1 MIYLL
6 GNSGVVLEERD
17 VTKIEQVQTRVRG
30 GGRDGG
36 SKYRLFCE
44 NVIIE

>member
-17 VTKIEQVQTRVRG
+17 VTKIEQVQTRVREG
-30 GGRDGG
+30 GGGVQI
-36 SKYRLFCE
+36 L
-44 NVIIE
+44 VIL

>member
-17 VTKIEQVQTRVRG
+17 VTKIEQVQTRVREG
-30 GGRDGG
+30 GGGPNIGYFVRT
-36 SKYRLFCE
+36 
-44 NVIIE
+44 

>member
-30 GGRDGG
+30 GGGG
-36 SKYRLFCE
+36 EGWGVQIS
-44 NVIIE
+44 VIL

>member
-17 VTKIEQVQTRVRG
+17 VTKIEQVQTRVREG
-30 GGRDGG
+30 GG
-36 SKYRLFCE
+36 SKYWLFCE

>member
-17 VTKIEQVQTRVRG
+17 VTKIEQVQTRVREVG
-30 GGRDGG
+30 GGG
-36 SKYRLFCE
+36 SKYWLFCE

>member
-17 VTKIEQVQTRVRG
+17 VTKIEQEESGIQI
-30 GGRDGG
+30 
-36 SKYRLFCE
+36 L
-44 NVIIE
+44 VILWERNNWMTPLV